1 MKKLAEEIMQDYGN
15 MIFRLAYASM
25 RNRADAQDVLQDV
38 LVSFMKN
45 NPDFDNENHVKA
57 WLIKTTANR
66 CKNMHLSAW
75 FRLRNDVE
83 EFDIVYEDKTP
94 REDILAAINLLNA
107 NERLLIHLFYYE
119 EYTTAQIAD
128 VLHKNENT
136 IRSQLARARKKL
148 KADLEEELDDEKR
161 IS

>member
-15 MIFRLAYASM
+15 MIFRMAYASM

-38 LVSFMKN
+38 LVSFMKS

-57 WLIKTTANR
+57 WLIKTTVNR
-66 CKNMHLSAW
+66 CKNLHLSAW

-83 EFDIVYEDKTP
+83 SFDIVYEDKAMH
-94 REDILAAINLLNA
+94 EDVLEALNQLNA

-119 EYTTAQIAD
+119 EYTSAEIAEM
-128 VLHKNENT
+128 LCKNENT

-148 KADLEEELDDEKR
+148 KAVLKEELNDEE
-161 IS
+161 

>member
-1 MKKLAEEIMQDYGN
+1 MKKLAEDIMQEYGN
-15 MIFRLAYASM
+15 MIFRMAYASM

-38 LVSFMKN
+38 LVSFIKS
-45 NPDFDNENHVKA
+45 NPDFDNEHHVKA

-83 EFDIVYEDKTP
+83 DFDIVYEDKTP
-94 REDILAAINLLNA
+94 REDILAAINQLNA

-119 EYTTAQIAD
+119 EYTSAEIAD
-128 VLHKNENT
+128 LLHKNENT

-148 KADLEEELDDEKR
+148 KADLEEELANEK
-161 IS
+161 

>member
-1 MKKLAEEIMQDYGN
+1 MKKLAEDIMQEYGN

-38 LVSFMKN
+38 LVSFIKN

-75 FRLRNDVE
+75 FRLKSDVE
-83 EFDIVYEDKTP
+83 GFDIVYEDKTS
-94 REDILAAINLLNA
+94 REDILTAINQLSA

-119 EYTTAQIAD
+119 EYTSAEIAEL
-128 VLHKNENT
+128 LHKNENT

-148 KADLEEELDDEKR
+148 KTDLEEKLTDEK
-161 IS
+161 

>member
-1 MKKLAEEIMQDYGN
+1 MKKLAEDIMQEYGN

-38 LVSFMKN
+38 LVSFIKN

-75 FRLRNDVE
+75 FRLKSDVE
-83 EFDIVYEDKTP
+83 GFDIVYEDKSP
-94 REDILAAINLLNA
+94 REDILTAINQLSA

-119 EYTTAQIAD
+119 EYTSAEIAEL
-128 VLHKNENT
+128 LHKNENT

-148 KADLEEELDDEKR
+148 KTDLEEELADEK
-161 IS
+161 

>member
-1 MKKLAEEIMQDYGN
+1 MKKLAEDIMQEYGN

-38 LVSFMKN
+38 LVSFIKN

-75 FRLRNDVE
+75 FRLKSDVE
-83 EFDIVYEDKTP
+83 SFDIVYEDKSP
-94 REDILAAINLLNA
+94 REDILTAINQLSA

-119 EYTTAQIAD
+119 EYTSAEIAEL
-128 VLHKNENT
+128 LHKNENT

-148 KADLEEELDDEKR
+148 KTDLEEELTDEK
-161 IS
+161 